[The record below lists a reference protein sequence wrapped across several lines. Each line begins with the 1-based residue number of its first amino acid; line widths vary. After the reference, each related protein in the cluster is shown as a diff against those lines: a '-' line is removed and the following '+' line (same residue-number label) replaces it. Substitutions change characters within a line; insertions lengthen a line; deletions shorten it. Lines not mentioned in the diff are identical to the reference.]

1 MKSRLAKVRE
11 DNDDLFAQI
20 DKWVSLMMMNLLW
33 VVFAL
38 PLITLPAGTAA
49 LFTVLSLRVR
59 GKQPELFQE
68 FFGALRRHWLTATLL
83 GLANLLLVG
92 LLLVNV
98 SIFPIMSLSDPLA
111 FLSRTV
117 TLFVGLAL
125 SMVNLYAWTLLPV
138 LDVPVK
144 QLVIAS
150 ARLAFAYPLWSF
162 AILAA
167 AVLPILISLLLPQAV
182 FVFFTFACS
191 AWIVTVGTWRIIRRH
206 LPEDELLT
214 LEARQP

>member
-98 SIFPIMSLSDPLA
+98 SIFPIMNGDAVCRAGAWHGEPLRLDAAAGARRACETACHRLGTAGLCLSAVVICYSGCCRSADPHQSPAAASGVCFFHVRL
-111 FLSRTV
+111 L
-117 TLFVGLAL
+117 GLDCDGG
-125 SMVNLYAWTLLPV
+125 
-138 LDVPVK
+138 DVAHHPA
-144 QLVIAS
+144 AS
-150 ARLAFAYPLWSF
+150 A
-162 AILAA
+162 
-167 AVLPILISLLLPQAV
+167 
-182 FVFFTFACS
+182 
-191 AWIVTVGTWRIIRRH
+191 
-206 LPEDELLT
+206 
-214 LEARQP
+214 